1 MANLSHAE
9 DVIVEP
15 LLTESTW
22 AKMEEGKYTFRV
34 ALGANKIQIK
44 KAVEALFDVHVEKV
58 WTANM
63 KGKPRR
69 SRLNQMHGK
78 TSRWRKATVR
88 LADGERINIVGG

>member
-1 MANLSHAE
+1 MAKLNHAA
-9 DVIVEP
+9 DIIVEP

-22 AKMEEGKYTFRV
+22 ARMEEGKYAFRV

-44 KAVEALFDVHVEKV
+44 KAVEELFNVHVEKV

-69 SRLNQMHGK
+69 SRLNQQHGK

-88 LADGERINIVGG
+88 LAEGERIDIVGG